1 MNETVHA
8 VGLGWLDGIVVGF
21 YISLVL
27 GIGWYYG
34 RRQKSTD
41 EYFVGNRGMNSVLVG
56 VSMYATLFSTITYL
70 SSPGEYLGKG
80 PVILSGLLAIPFV
93 YLLVGYWIIPVYMQ
107 RQVTSAY
114 ELLEDKLGIQVRLL
128 AASLFVLIRLG
139 WMSLLIYLPSTAIL
153 EMLGFDRTYLPWVIL
168 TTGGVAIIY
177 ASIGG
182 LRAVVITDLFQF
194 ILLFGGATLVIATVT
209 IDLGGFHWF
218 PTSWQSHWDSQ
229 PIFSINPNVRVT
241 VFGTVLTGILWWM
254 CTAGADQTAIQR
266 FMSTGSPSAA
276 RRAFLINSL
285 SGASVTIILALVGF
299 SLLAYYQLH
308 PEFLPEGQNISE
320 AADKLFPRYLAF
332 HLPRGI
338 GGLVLAA
345 LFAAAMSSVDSGV
358 NSISAVVLTDFVDR
372 FRGTPLTER
381 QHILVARC
389 LAFGIGVIVVLTG
402 SFLMKH
408 VPGNFVE
415 ISNRI
420 ANLLVTPLFLVFF
433 MAIFVPFAT
442 STGAVASM
450 ISSSA
455 MAIVVAYW
463 KPLMNYLDVEPVF
476 WKEISFQWIQ
486 PCALLSGVVVGCAVS
501 LLERAIRKRRD

>member
-1 MNETVHA
+1 
-8 VGLGWLDGIVVGF
+8 
-21 YISLVL
+21 
-27 GIGWYYG
+27 
-34 RRQKSTD
+34 
-41 EYFVGNRGMNSVLVG
+41 
-56 VSMYATLFSTITYL
+56 
-70 SSPGEYLGKG
+70 
-80 PVILSGLLAIPFV
+80 
-93 YLLVGYWIIPVYMQ
+93 
-107 RQVTSAY
+107 
-114 ELLEDKLGIQVRLL
+114 
-128 AASLFVLIRLG
+128 
-139 WMSLLIYLPSTAIL
+139 
-153 EMLGFDRTYLPWVIL
+153 
-168 TTGGVAIIY
+168 
-177 ASIGG
+177 
-182 LRAVVITDLFQF
+182 
-194 ILLFGGATLVIATVT
+194 
-209 IDLGGFHWF
+209 
-218 PTSWQSHWDSQ
+218 
-229 PIFSINPNVRVT
+229 
-241 VFGTVLTGILWWM
+241 
-254 CTAGADQTAIQR
+254 
-266 FMSTGSPSAA
+266 
-276 RRAFLINSL
+276 
-285 SGASVTIILALVGF
+285 
-299 SLLAYYQLH
+299 
-308 PEFLPEGQNISE
+308 
-320 AADKLFPRYLAF
+320 
-332 HLPRGI
+332 I

>member
-1 MNETVHA
+1 MSETVNA
-8 VGLGWLDGIVVGF
+8 VGLGWIDGTVVAV
-21 YISLVL
+21 YICFVL

-34 RRQKSTD
+34 RQQKSTD

-56 VSMYATLFSTITYL
+56 ISMYATLFSTITYL

-80 PVILSGLLAIPFV
+80 PVILSGLLGIPFV
-93 YLLVGYWIIPVYMQ
+93 YLIVGYWIIPVYM
-107 RQVTSAY
+107 RRHVTSAY
-114 ELLEDKLGIQVRLL
+114 ELLEAKLGVQVRLM
-128 AASLFVLIRLG
+128 AASLFVLIRLA
-139 WMSLLIYLPSTAIL
+139 WMSLLIYLPSSAII
-153 EMLGFDRTYLPWVIL
+153 EMLGLEKTYLPWVVL

-194 ILLFGGATLVIATVT
+194 VLLFGGAIMVIATVT
-209 IDLGGFHWF
+209 TDLGGLHWF
-218 PTSWQSHWDSQ
+218 PTSWQEHWDTQ
-229 PIFSINPNVRVT
+229 PVFSLNPNVRVT
-241 VFGTVLTGILWWM
+241 VLGTILSGVLWWT

-276 RRAFLINSL
+276 RRSFLINSL
-285 SGASVTIILALVGF
+285 AGASVTTILALVGF
-299 SLLAYYQLH
+299 SLLGYYQAH
-308 PEFLPEGQNISE
+308 PEFIPEGKTISE

-332 HLPRGI
+332 HLPTGI
-338 GGLVLAA
+338 AGLVLAA

-372 FRGTPLTER
+372 FRRKPLTER
-381 QHILVARC
+381 QHILAARF
-389 LAFGIGVIVVLTG
+389 LAFGIGVVVVLTG

-442 STGAVASM
+442 PAGAVVAM
-450 ISSSA
+450 ISSGA
-455 MAIVVAYW
+455 TAIVVAYW
-463 KPLMNYLDVEPVF
+463 TPLTNYLEVEPVF

-486 PCALLSGVVVGCAVS
+486 PCALFAGVLTGCAVS
-501 LLERAIRKRRD
+501 LLERALRGRRD